1 VSKGYEQRKASNERY
16 LATQDEMKIR
26 VPKGIKDVWRAAAE
40 QSGMS
45 LQKFIIAA
53 VEEKIAQSENP
64 GE

>member
-1 VSKGYEQRKASNERY
+1 MSKGYEQRKASNERY